1 MKKRI
6 LIFALLLTGISYSF
20 ANKVDDSINKRAVAS
35 FNKEF
40 CNASHVKWER
50 KNGFVIAI
58 FSINNEVA
66 FAYYNTDGEMIA
78 LARNILSDKLPTHK
92 LLSLKKE
99 YSHCWISNL
108 IEVSKAEGVSYYVTV
123 ENADEKIT
131 LKSAEAGNW
140 DVYSKEEKE

>member
-35 FNKEF
+35 FNREF
-40 CNASHVKWER
+40 NSASDVKWER
-50 KNGFVIAI
+50 KSGFIIAT
-58 FSINNEVA
+58 FSMNNEVA

-78 LARNILSDKLPTHK
+78 LARNILSDKLPILK
-92 LLSLKKE
+92 LLSLKRD

-108 IEVSKAEGVSYYVTV
+108 IEVSKAEGVSYYATV
-123 ENADEKIT
+123 ENAEKKIT

-140 DVYSKEEKE
+140 EVYSKEEKE